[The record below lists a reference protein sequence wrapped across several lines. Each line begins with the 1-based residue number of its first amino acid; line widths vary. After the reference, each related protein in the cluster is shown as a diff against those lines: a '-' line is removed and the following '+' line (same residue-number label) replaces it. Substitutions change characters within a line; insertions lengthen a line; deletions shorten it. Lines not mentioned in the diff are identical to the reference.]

1 VNWESGVVPVRPWP
15 RSCDSDEEGGFGF
28 SSSEG
33 SASRESEGDRGRV
46 RGPVGSSGGVVAR
59 LPHCFKGGV
68 EEGVAVGGVGC

>member
-33 SASRESEGDRGRV
+33 SASRESEGESEGQLGVPGELWRGSHIV
-46 RGPVGSSGGVVAR
+46 SRGASKKASR
-59 LPHCFKGGV
+59 
-68 EEGVAVGGVGC
+68 